1 MKEEHEPMDLNW
13 TFGIG
18 LVKKVLWNLCLLHPK
33 GYLKTPFLYARGD
46 TISITLKTYEDSSDV
61 AEDVWTG
68 GEARIQV
75 RLISVWAAAT
85 I

>member
-13 TFGIG
+13 TFRLG
-18 LVKKVLWNLCLLHPK
+18 LVKKVLWDLCLLHPK
-33 GYLKTPFLYARGD
+33 RYLKTPFLYPRGD